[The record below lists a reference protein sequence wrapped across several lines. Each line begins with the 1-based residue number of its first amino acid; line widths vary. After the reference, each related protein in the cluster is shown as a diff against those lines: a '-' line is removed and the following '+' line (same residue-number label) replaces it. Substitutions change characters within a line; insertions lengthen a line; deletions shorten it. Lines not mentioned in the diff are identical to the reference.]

1 MLYIHFCDDFQVL
14 RGTGVGLEKQATFR
28 ADGRPGMPVSP
39 DENLRTNP
47 GQFKR
52 KVQDGPILREDG
64 SGGRK
69 KASCKFL
76 SRIWSVF
83 FNDFPALTEIPKH

>member
-1 MLYIHFCDDFQVL
+1 ML

-52 KVQDGPILREDG
+52 KVQDGPIFREDG
-64 SGGRK
+64 SGGWK
-69 KASCKFL
+69 KLPIFVFKSLSANLLKATSKFL
-76 SRIWSVF
+76 SILIF
-83 FNDFPALTEIPKH
+83 LHGQNL

>member
-1 MLYIHFCDDFQVL
+1 ML

-64 SGGRK
+64 SGGWK
-69 KASCKFL
+69 KASCKILSLKSLSPNRLFRFL
-76 SRIWSVF
+76 MIF
-83 FNDFPALTEIPKH
+83 LQYPKLMITYRL